1 MEELLWRPHEP
12 RFQLQDINVESLFKS
27 FAHVHTGFLQA
38 YPCCIVHK
46 HASTHASECA
56 GVYTNNDTCTGM
68 PEASWPQ
75 GIGGPWSER
84 FSGYASLVACQPQ
97 EAKEV
102 AEGNAQCLSGRQ
114 PSGGER
120 LARDST
126 VAASP
131 STAEY
136 VLHIED
142 VVPAIES
149 FQVPCAG
156 AGGKQGAGGTAGAL
170 MEAGMPVPQDY
181 ARELRRL
188 LREQPTNPYYPS
200 LVGLQRFRRVVEQVY
215 IHLFAEYDAPTEEL
229 LIATLTNSGNDVARL
244 LTHNERLFL
253 IRGRSRA
260 GIKSSRVSQHTC
272 GHTLV
277 RAVFLFL

>member
-1 MEELLWRPHEP
+1 MEELLGRPHRP
-12 RFQLQDINVESLFKS
+12 RFQLQDINVESLFES

-38 YPCCIVHK
+38 YPCRIVHM
-46 HASTHASECA
+46 HASIHASKCA
-56 GVYTNNDTCTGM
+56 GVYANSHTRTGM

-102 AEGNAQCLSGRQ
+102 AEGNAQSLSSRQ
-114 PSGGER
+114 PRGGQR
-120 LARDST
+120 LAREST
-126 VAASP
+126 VSASP

-156 AGGKQGAGGTAGAL
+156 AGGKQGAGGAAVAL
-170 MEAGMPVPQDY
+170 TEAGMPVPQDY

-188 LREQPTNPYYPS
+188 LREQPTNPYYPA

-215 IHLFAEYDAPTEEL
+215 MHLFAEYDAPTEEL
-229 LIATLTNSGNDVARL
+229 LIATLTNSCNDVARL

-253 IRGRSRA
+253 IRGRSRV
-260 GIKSSRVSQHTC
+260 GIKSSRVSHHAC

-277 RAVFLFL
+277 RAVFLVL